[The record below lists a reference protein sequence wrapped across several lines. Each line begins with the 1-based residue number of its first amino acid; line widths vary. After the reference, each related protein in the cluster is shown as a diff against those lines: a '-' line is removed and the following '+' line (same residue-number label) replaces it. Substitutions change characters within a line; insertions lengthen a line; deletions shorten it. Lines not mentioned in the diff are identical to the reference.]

1 VRPRTLTVVLDRCS
15 LKRGLELLLP
25 TRWDLVGAEAGACGG
40 GGGYRLIGHEVGA
53 CVGGGVMLSSIYQE
67 FAGSVESVGGPDR
80 GPHAM
85 AKDEADVRVLTD
97 VEADPGVQAP
107 GD

>member
-1 VRPRTLTVVLDRCS
+1 
-15 LKRGLELLLP
+15 
-25 TRWDLVGAEAGACGG
+25 
-40 GGGYRLIGHEVGA
+40 
-53 CVGGGVMLSSIYQE
+53 MLSSIYQE